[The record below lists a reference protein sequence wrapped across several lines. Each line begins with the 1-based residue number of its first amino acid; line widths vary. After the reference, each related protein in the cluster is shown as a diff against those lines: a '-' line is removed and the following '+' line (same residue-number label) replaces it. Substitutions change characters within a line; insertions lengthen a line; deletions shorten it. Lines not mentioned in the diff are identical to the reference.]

1 MFKFSMKKFYLFF
14 IFFIFSFV
22 EANNLDLAK
31 SLRNEANIID
41 AGWDNPNSMW
51 VVFLQEEVTVNY
63 TAKGREIC
71 KLAKEEFNINNR
83 FEITFASKVTKQTFK
98 THNC

>member
-31 SLRNEANIID
+31 SLRNEVNVID

-51 VVFLQEEVTVNY
+51 VVFLQEEATVIY
-63 TAKGREIC
+63 SAKGREIC
-71 KLAKEEFNINNR
+71 KLAKEEFNIKNR